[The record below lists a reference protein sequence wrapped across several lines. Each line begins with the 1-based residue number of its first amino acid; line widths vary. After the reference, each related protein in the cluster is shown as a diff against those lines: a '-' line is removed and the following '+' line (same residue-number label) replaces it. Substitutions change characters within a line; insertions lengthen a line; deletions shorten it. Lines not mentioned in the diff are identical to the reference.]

1 MIHIWSEAAELND
14 ELRDRILSHRQ
25 SNAGERKTNRGGWH
39 SDAGRLEFCGDA
51 GRRLL
56 RYMYDLTD
64 EATRRVLAEFG
75 QPMQPFRWT
84 LYAWANVNGP
94 GDFNRTHT
102 HPGSTWSG
110 TYYVDTG
117 QLNDDEGGAPLH
129 LLDPCQG
136 RANMFLPPLVPSSFT
151 QRPEP
156 GMTAV
161 FPSYLPHMVYPHRG
175 ALPRIS
181 IAFNARK
188 EPFP

>member
-1 MIHIWSEAAELND
+1 MIHIWPEAAELND
-14 ELRDRILSHRQ
+14 ELRSRILSHRQ
-25 SNAGERKTNRGGWH
+25 SHSGESKSNIGGWH

-64 EATRRVLAEFG
+64 EATRRVLTEFG
-75 QPMQPFRWT
+75 QPMRPFRWT

-110 TYYVDTG
+110 TYYIDTG
-117 QLNDDEGGAPLH
+117 QPDDAESGTALH

-136 RANMFLPPLVPSSFT
+136 RANMLLPPLVPSSFT

-156 GMTAV
+156 GMSVV

-175 ALPRIS
+175 GRPRIS